1 MTEDNQNFFHMHRLD
16 EFGYLKDVLW
26 VDARSRAAYEE
37 FGDVVCFDATYL
49 TNDYDLPFANF
60 VGVNHHGQTILL
72 GCALVS
78 HETTETYEWVFRT
91 WLMCMNGKA
100 PSGFLTDQDAA
111 MRRALANCMP
121 DTWHRWCLWHILTKF
136 SSKLGMYT
144 KYQDIKVA
152 LHNAIYDSM
161 NDDEFEK
168 SWGDAIAKFDLGSDT
183 WLAGLYR
190 EREMWVPAY
199 MKHLFWAGMKTTQRS
214 ESINSFFDGYVQKN
228 TRLCDFV
235 EKYCCAMEARANSE
249 READANTSRYVRH
262 KVSKFNVE
270 AVFQRVY
277 TDAKFKEVQNECLKI
292 LYVQWRK
299 NEEIEENVFEHTF
312 TDRLW
317 VVCKTSREEVPLD
330 KKREY
335 KVKVDMNSNE
345 ACCECKL
352 LECHG
357 IMCRHLI
364 LLYDT
369 LNVKEIPQR
378 YILRRWRKDVIR
390 KHTMVKV
397 AYHDPTKTE
406 EVKSYDKMNV
416 LFDPISLKAAYYG
429 ETEHV
434 VETLQLLDERIEQ
447 RYAKRMG
454 GDTVEMHQT
463 PSSVGNNQLVGTFT
477 PGSAQSNATQPS
489 FNVKDPPR
497 RPKKGSRSTRFISSV
512 EKALKQKRS
521 VKTKKT
527 TTNQTARKQSKK
539 GKGANVV
546 PEVQFDLNETPPQ

>member
-1 MTEDNQNFFHMHRLD
+1 MFGSVNEENEWVVKKVVLEHLNHIPTLCKVRYISKYRRQEVNTTVRRRLFNDTAVGVSVSKIHRSLAMDNNGLDNLAVTERDLRNILAKERRLKLGEGDANAMLSYFSKMTEDNQNFFHMHRLD
-16 EFGYLKDVLW
+16 AFGYLKDVLW

-37 FGDVVCFDATYL
+37 FGDVVCFDVTYL

-78 HETTETYEWVFRT
+78 HETIETYEWVFRT

-152 LHNAIYDSM
+152 LHNAIYDSL
-161 NDDEFEK
+161 NDEEFEK
-168 SWGDAIAKFDLGSDT
+168 SWGDAIAKFDLGSDN
-183 WLAGLYR
+183 WL
-190 EREMWVPAY
+190 
-199 MKHLFWAGMKTTQRS
+199 AGMKTTQRS
-214 ESINSFFDGYVQKN
+214 ESINSFFDGYVHKN

-249 READANTSRYVRH
+249 EKLMQT
-262 KVSKFNVE
+262 
-270 AVFQRVY
+270 
-277 TDAKFKEVQNECLKI
+277 
-292 LYVQWRK
+292 QWRK

-312 TDRLW
+312 TDRLS
-317 VVCKTSREEVPLD
+317 VVCKTTREDVPLD
-330 KKREY
+330 NKREY

-345 ACCECKL
+345 AYCECKL

-357 IMCRHLI
+357 IMCPHLI
-364 LLYDT
+364 LLYDK

-378 YILRRWRKDVIR
+378 YILRRWQKDVIR

-397 AYHDPTKTE
+397 AY
-406 EVKSYDKMNV
+406 
-416 LFDPISLKAAYYG
+416 
-429 ETEHV
+429 
-434 VETLQLLDERIEQ
+434 
-447 RYAKRMG
+447 
-454 GDTVEMHQT
+454 
-463 PSSVGNNQLVGTFT
+463 
-477 PGSAQSNATQPS
+477 
-489 FNVKDPPR
+489 
-497 RPKKGSRSTRFISSV
+497 
-512 EKALKQKRS
+512 
-521 VKTKKT
+521 
-527 TTNQTARKQSKK
+527 
-539 GKGANVV
+539 
-546 PEVQFDLNETPPQ
+546 